1 MGESVPPE
9 RERAERVATVE
20 VDLVT
25 VTVYVCVVVPS
36 PAVTTV
42 RITLDPTL
50 KAPVKGIVP
59 VAPRY

>member
-1 MGESVPPE
+1 VGDSVPE
-9 RERAERVATVE
+9 DRAKAERVATVE

-25 VTVYVCVVVPS
+25 VTVYVFVVVPS

-50 KAPVKGIVP
+50 KAPVKGVVP